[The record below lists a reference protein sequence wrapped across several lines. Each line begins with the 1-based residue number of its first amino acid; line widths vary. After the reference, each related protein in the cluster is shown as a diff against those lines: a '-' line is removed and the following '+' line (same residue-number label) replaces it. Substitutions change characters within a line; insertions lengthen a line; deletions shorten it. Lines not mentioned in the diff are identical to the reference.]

1 MPRPVW
7 NILIVDDEPTSRR
20 KLWRFFTVAGHNAE
34 ETASVSNAMDRLLL
48 SCFQFVL
55 LDLDIPGMC
64 ATNTCGMIRSI
75 NPRIG
80 LITLSTRNSEQD
92 RIATLEAGA
101 DYYLTKPL
109 GLQELIARLYAIHRR
124 VRTGNDEELEVL
136 NAGELQMDFHR
147 HSVRRA
153 GEVLRLNPKEF
164 NLLALL
170 MKHQGHT
177 VTSTRLL
184 RTIWGPSHGDES
196 EYLKSY
202 IKTLRKKIEA
212 DPAKPKYILT
222 ERRVGYRFCD
232 PTAVSSA

>member
-1 MPRPVW
+1 MTRPVW

-20 KLWRFFTVAGHNAE
+20 KLLQFFTVAGHNVEGA
-34 ETASVSNAMDRLLL
+34 ASVSNAMDRFLL

-55 LDLDIPGMC
+55 INLDIPAMC
-64 ATNTCGMIRSI
+64 ATNTCRMIRSI

-80 LITLSTRNSEQD
+80 LITLSKSNNEQD

-124 VRTGNDEELEVL
+124 VRTGNDEKLEVL

-153 GEVLRLNPKEF
+153 GEVLRLTPKEF

-184 RTIWGPSHGDES
+184 RTIWGPSCGDEL

-232 PTAVSSA
+232 PIAVSSA